1 MWPIVKFTNSDVKFK
16 LVPIC
21 TTESAKLEARSVF
34 FAQNYGQPYK
44 RCVVKFHCYLSLFSR
59 NPTADDN
66 AFWVLSG
73 LTAGVPIQLDSL
85 PLSLSLS
92 LSLRYRE
99 FFHLSSSAHFIWQNW
114 LSSSDSLLS
123 EGEIFN
129 YSDIPILWRCWGM
142 AKVSEIITT
151 NMLSWGN
158 SSSQMQPRSSFSS
171 SECVLPPFE
180 VDSTVRCYQATR
192 RLSLATLFVRKS
204 HKEIVYMVKNCSW

>member
-1 MWPIVKFTNSDVKFK
+1 MRCKISLLSFSLLAQSNCRWQCVLGFEWTD
-16 LVPIC
+16 C
-21 TTESAKLEARSVF
+21 WSAHPVR
-34 FAQNYGQPYK
+34 
-44 RCVVKFHCYLSLFSR
+44 LSPS
-59 NPTADDN
+59 
-66 AFWVLSG
+66 
-73 LTAGVPIQLDSL
+73 
-85 PLSLSLS
+85 LSLSLS

-180 VDSTVRCYQATR
+180 VDSTIRCYQATR